1 MHGKTQKGSQKLG
14 RNNEVLKYHIYDVI
28 SYTPL
33 NVIIRCVQKLFFLWL
48 KPGTIWS
55 STSLNDQAL
64 PVKRPDA
71 DLDQSALRIFCWD
84 GAGICAGW
92 NLT

>member
-1 MHGKTQKGSQKLG
+1 MHKKTQKGSQKLG
-14 RNNEVLKYHIYDVI
+14 RNNKVLKYHSHDRIY
-28 SYTPL
+28 YTPL
-33 NVIIRCVQKLFFLWL
+33 SIIIRCVQKLFFHWL
-48 KPGTIWS
+48 KEGTIWS

-64 PVKRPDA
+64 PANRPDA
-71 DLDQSALRIFCWD
+71 DLDQSTLRIFCWD